1 VEGEETFGGV
11 ENSILSLSNV
21 CFIHTF
27 V

>member
-11 ENSILSLSNV
+11 ENSILGLSNV